1 MLREEPP
8 IRIAVVG
15 GGFGGI
21 YALKE
26 LDKLRASL
34 NLPFEVILFEPR
46 DNFVFT
52 PLLHE
57 VATAGLDLDHVTI
70 SYKHLFDKKP
80 WLLHAKQ
87 KVSSI
92 NLTAKKIHA
101 GGKEYRYDYLLLA
114 TGSTTNYYGKS
125 SIAHNSMTL
134 KTEKDAEKIRLSL
147 EQALLNAAKA
157 SSFEK
162 QEKLLSVNIIGG
174 GPTGVELACE
184 IVQFLHHRRRQLYK
198 KIDPKAIDVHL
209 FQGAPVVLPFASSR
223 MQDAATKGLK
233 RKGVTLI
240 TSAKVRAITDK
251 FITYMHE
258 GREHRIES
266 HLTLWIAGI
275 APNVVKGFDGH
286 YMVTEDLSLTRHHEA
301 FAVGDAAC
309 YDPTC
314 FLAPT
319 PALAQVAVQEGIAA
333 AQNIVRLIN
342 GRKTKPFV
350 YKSKGF
356 LISLGQKDAAAEIN
370 LPFATLFFK
379 GFFAWWLWRT
389 VYLMKFVDAKQRVK
403 NVASWTG
410 RLFTK
415 RSFVKKKK

>member
-114 TGSTTNYYGKS
+114 TGSTTNYY
-125 SIAHNSMTL
+125 
-134 KTEKDAEKIRLSL
+134 DAKNQSKAIIREIKL
-147 EQALLNAAKA
+147 EMP
-157 SSFEK
+157 FR
-162 QEKLLSVNIIGG
+162 I
-174 GPTGVELACE
+174 PE
-184 IVQFLHHRRRQLYK
+184 IV
-198 KIDPKAIDVHL
+198 
-209 FQGAPVVLPFASSR
+209 GARNNNRWKSVCITVLCSTHSR
-223 MQDAATKGLK
+223 
-233 RKGVTLI
+233 I
-240 TSAKVRAITDK
+240 
-251 FITYMHE
+251 Y
-258 GREHRIES
+258 
-266 HLTLWIAGI
+266 
-275 APNVVKGFDGH
+275 
-286 YMVTEDLSLTRHHEA
+286 
-301 FAVGDAAC
+301 
-309 YDPTC
+309 
-314 FLAPT
+314 
-319 PALAQVAVQEGIAA
+319 
-333 AQNIVRLIN
+333 
-342 GRKTKPFV
+342 
-350 YKSKGF
+350 
-356 LISLGQKDAAAEIN
+356 
-370 LPFATLFFK
+370 
-379 GFFAWWLWRT
+379 
-389 VYLMKFVDAKQRVK
+389 
-403 NVASWTG
+403 
-410 RLFTK
+410 LFTK
-415 RSFVKKKK
+415 TWAI